1 MIAIPSDRLDAIL
14 ARHDIVTATLS
25 AGEAEAESFVQLSR
39 ELSELD
45 SVVEAIRAFRAA
57 ESALRGV
64 EEMIEEGDPE
74 MRALAAEEKRR
85 PRPPATPPPGRFN
98 SCSCPRMPPTRRA
111 PSWRYAPAPAATR
124 RRSSPATSSG
134 CIRATPT

>member
-1 MIAIPSDRLDAIL
+1 M
-14 ARHDIVTATLS
+14 
-25 AGEAEAESFVQLSR
+25 QLSR

-74 MRALAAEEKRR
+74 MRALAAEEKPEAEAARDAAAR
-85 PRPPATPPPGRFN
+85 RFN